1 VFAYCTNL
9 TSNLLKLILIN
20 EETIHKK
27 KNQMNKAKRQI
38 TTKKKK
44 IEETWK
50 NVYIKSMTT
59 VASSYGF
66 LEEKKIKKAKN

>member
-1 VFAYCTNL
+1 M
-9 TSNLLKLILIN
+9 
-20 EETIHKK
+20 K
-27 KNQMNKAKRQI
+27 KNQMNKAKRLI

-50 NVYIKSMTT
+50 NVYIKSMTPT

-66 LEEKKIKKAKN
+66 LEEKKKKAKN

>member
-1 VFAYCTNL
+1 MKKPF
-9 TSNLLKLILIN
+9 I
-20 EETIHKK
+20 KK

-59 VASSYGF
+59 GASSYGF

>member
-1 VFAYCTNL
+1 MKKPFM
-9 TSNLLKLILIN
+9 
-20 EETIHKK
+20 K

-38 TTKKKK
+38 TTKKKKK

-59 VASSYGF
+59 GASSYGF